1 MRWWDR
7 RRQPFDEVTYWALDL
22 ETTGLDPRRDS
33 ILSVGM
39 VPIREGV
46 IRWGERAYTLVEG
59 AAKVSEA
66 GALGVHQI
74 LPGDTATA
82 PNEGEVLRWVFDR
95 LADCVLLVH
104 HAPVDLGF
112 LKTGARRH
120 RYRWP
125 SPRVV
130 DTVRLLQKLEHRMER
145 LQPYPHPMP
154 RGLDAARERLGLPSH
169 RSHHALADALATAEL
184 FLVLRARL
192 NVKYLRQ
199 LL

>member
-1 MRWWDR
+1 MRWWNR
-7 RRQPFDEVTYWALDL
+7 RRQPWDEVAYWALDL
-22 ETTGLDPRRDS
+22 ETTGLDPRRDH

-39 VPIREGV
+39 VPIREGA
-46 IRWGERAYTLVEG
+46 IRWGERAYTLARGTTEVSQ
-59 AAKVSEA
+59 AA
-66 GALGVHQI
+66 ALGVHQI

-82 PNEGEVLRWVFDR
+82 PNEGEVLRWIFDR
-95 LADCVLLVH
+95 MAGCVLLVH
-104 HAPVDLGF
+104 HAPLDLGF
-112 LKTGARRH
+112 LKAAARRH
-120 RYRWP
+120 HDRWP

-145 LQPYPHPMP
+145 LQPYPHPLP
-154 RGLDAARERLGLPSH
+154 RGLNAARERLGLASH

-192 NVKYLRQ
+192 DAKHLRQ

>member
-7 RRQPFDEVTYWALDL
+7 RRQPWDEVTFWALDL
-22 ETTGLDPRRDS
+22 ETTGLDPRRDH

-39 VPIREGV
+39 VPVRESV

-74 LPGDTATA
+74 LPGDTASA
-82 PNEGEVLRWVFDR
+82 PNEDEVLRWIFER
-95 LADCVLLVH
+95 LAGHVLLVH
-104 HAPVDLGF
+104 HAPLDLTF
-112 LKTGARRH
+112 LKTAARRH

-125 SPRVV
+125 SHRVV

-145 LQPYPHPMP
+145 LQPYPHPLP
-154 RGLDAARERLGLPSH
+154 RGLDAARERLGLASH

-184 FLVLRARL
+184 FLFLRARL
-192 NVKYLRQ
+192 DVEYLRQ